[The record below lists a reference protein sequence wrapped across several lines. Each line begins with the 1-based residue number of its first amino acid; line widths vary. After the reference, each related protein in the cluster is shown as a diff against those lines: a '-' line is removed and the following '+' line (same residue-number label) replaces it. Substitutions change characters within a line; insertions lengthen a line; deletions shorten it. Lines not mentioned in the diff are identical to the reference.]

1 MGPMY
6 ALKFDPVAATATRKR
21 GILAPETINR
31 AVAPGGFLQSFDLR
45 PELGRITATTLI
57 LAGRH
62 NWICPVEF
70 SEEIARLIPRS
81 QLRILE
87 NSSHSVRI
95 DEPLAMLEAIRSFV
109 AAQAAH

>member
-1 MGPMY
+1 
-6 ALKFDPVAATATRKR
+6 V
-21 GILAPETINR
+21 
-31 AVAPGGFLQSFDLR
+31 
-45 PELGRITATTLI
+45 
-57 LAGRH
+57 
-62 NWICPVEF
+62 
-70 SEEIARLIPRS
+70 IPRS